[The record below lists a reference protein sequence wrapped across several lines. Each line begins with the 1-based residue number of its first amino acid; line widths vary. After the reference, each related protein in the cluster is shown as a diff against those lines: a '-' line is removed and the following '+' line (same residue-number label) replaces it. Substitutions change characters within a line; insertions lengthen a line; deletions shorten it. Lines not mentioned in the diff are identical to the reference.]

1 VQPMSLENNKHMGI
15 TVEWIKE
22 MRETSGVLFH
32 WPDATNL
39 VRCLTPPHIICYS
52 PRRLITCLS

>member
-1 VQPMSLENNKHMGI
+1 MSLENNKHMRI
-15 TVEWIKE
+15 IVERIDQ
-22 MRETSGVLFH
+22 RRVTSCLLFH
-32 WPDATNL
+32 WPGATNR

>member
-1 VQPMSLENNKHMGI
+1 MSLENNKHMGI

-22 MRETSGVLFH
+22 MRETSGVLFR